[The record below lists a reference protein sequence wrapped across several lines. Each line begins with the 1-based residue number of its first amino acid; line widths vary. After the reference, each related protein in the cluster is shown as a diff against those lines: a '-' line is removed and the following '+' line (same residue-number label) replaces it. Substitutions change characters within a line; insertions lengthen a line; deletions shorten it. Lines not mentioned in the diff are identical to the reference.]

1 MQRKAIAEA
10 LAKHRRVQVPALPGR
25 TNHLRS
31 GVLVPIAWRPEPSVL
46 LTVRA
51 ATLRKHAREVAFP
64 GGRPDPEDGDDLSVT
79 ARREAREEVG
89 IEDAEILGRLSAIPL
104 YTSDYRLFPF
114 VAAVGGDRLVPNP
127 AEVAEVLWV
136 RLASVLGQ
144 PSINAIAW
152 EHEGRSGMSPVFE
165 LGEHLLYGA
174 TAHTLHELLVVLAP
188 VLGTT
193 APPLV
198 PGKYTFESVLARQ
211 TGRVGM
217 QPPRGSPTSSE

>member
-1 MQRKAIAEA
+1 MSDTQRQAIAKA
-10 LAKHRRVQVPALPGR
+10 LAEHRCVEVPALPGR
-25 TNHLRS
+25 TNHLGS

-51 ATLRKHAREVAFP
+51 ATLRKHAREVSFP

-89 IEDAEILGRLSAIPL
+89 IEDAEILGTLSSIPL

-114 VAAVGGDRLVPNP
+114 VAAVSAEGVVANP
-127 AEVAEVLWV
+127 AEVAELIWV
-136 RLASVLGQ
+136 SLPSLLQRESVAGI
-144 PSINAIAW
+144 PW
-152 EHEGRSGMSPVFE
+152 ELDEQAGMSPVFE

-174 TAHTLHELLVVLAP
+174 TAHTLYELLTVVAP
-188 VLGTT
+188 VFETE

-198 PGKYTFESVLARQ
+198 KGPYTFPQVLAHQ
-211 TGRVGM
+211 TGD
-217 QPPRGSPTSSE
+217 

>member
-1 MQRKAIAEA
+1 MSHPPPEAIAQA
-10 LAKHRRVQVPALPGR
+10 LSEHRWVEVPALPGR
-25 TNHLRS
+25 TNHLGS

-51 ATLRKHAREVAFP
+51 ATLRKHAREVSFP
-64 GGRPDPEDGDDLSVT
+64 GGRPEPADGDDLSVT

-89 IEDAEILGRLSAIPL
+89 IERARMLGRLSSMPL

-114 VAAVGGDRLVPNP
+114 VAAVEAEGIVPDP

-136 RLASVLGQ
+136 SL
-144 PSINAIAW
+144 PSMLERNSIHGIPW
-152 EHEGRSGMSPVFE
+152 ELDERSGISPVFE

-174 TAHTLHELLVVLAP
+174 TAHTLHELLTVVGP
-188 VLGTT
+188 VFGVE

-198 PGKYTFESVLARQ
+198 PGPYTFEQVLARQ
-211 TGRVGM
+211 TGG
-217 QPPRGSPTSSE
+217 